1 MTTYKDHLSAAMTE
15 LAKDERVCFVGYN
28 VKYGRAAGTLKE
40 VSESQLYEMPLA
52 ENLMMG
58 AAIGMSLDGRI
69 PVVYLERFD
78 FVLCMLDALVNHLA
92 KLKELSEGIHRPACI
107 IRCVVGNSVSPLF
120 TGATHTQNFSKAL
133 REMVS
138 FPVRELHV
146 KGQIVTEY
154 ASAYRNAKAGI
165 STMLIDHKDSWDT

>member
-1 MTTYKDHLSAAMTE
+1 MTE

-28 VKYGRAAGTLKE
+28 VRYGRAAGTLDVKE
-40 VSESQLYEMPLA
+40 EQLFEMPLA
-52 ENLMMG
+52 ENLMAG

-69 PVVYLERFD
+69 PILYFERMD
-78 FVLCMLDALVNHLA
+78 FILCALDAIVNHLD
-92 KLKELSEGIHRPACI
+92 KLNKLSEGIHQPACI

-120 TGATHTQNFSKAL
+120 TGITHTQNFAKAL

-146 KGQIVTEY
+146 KGQIATEY
-154 ASAYRNAKAGI
+154 ASAYRSAKAGI
-165 STMLIDHKDSWDT
+165 STLLIDFKDNWEL